1 MATICLLSVKTIKS
15 AYPHP
20 ERLHILRKWQK
31 NWETERER
39 ETVTRMNIFIL
50 FRFKRYWDAVIVC
63 RISETISTYTNPLP
77 LRRILL
83 ETQLSLPLRR
93 SHLRGPISAIR
104 IICVV
109 GFSSHSDRN
118 PINVCGLGVMLL
130 MIFATS
136 LSTKYAKSISSR
148 GVRLGVF
155 CGLVSE
161 ARTLDLRLDTFMA
174 ASCFNLYKRSQ

>member
-118 PINVCGLGVMLL
+118 PINVCLCWEWCCWWSSQLL
-130 MIFATS
+130 YLPNMPNPSHREGCDLECFA
-136 LSTKYAKSISSR
+136 
-148 GVRLGVF
+148 V
-155 CGLVSE
+155 
-161 ARTLDLRLDTFMA
+161 
-174 ASCFNLYKRSQ
+174 